1 MNRAKIGIVTGL
13 QAEAQWLRNGGF
25 MVGVGGGTPHGARD
39 AAEALAQEGAEAL
52 ISFGLAGGLRPGL
65 RPGTILV
72 PSVVIC
78 GTRIYPCDYRLIEFL
93 GGATAG
99 AILAGH
105 KIAASTQA
113 KALLYQRSH
122 PAAIDLESGSVA
134 EIAKERKLPFAA
146 LRAVADPAERN
157 LPPAA
162 LVALKDDGSLDII
175 RLMACIAR
183 QPWQVPRL
191 VAVGRDAK
199 AARQALL
206 ARLKTL
212 PAST

>member
-13 QAEAQWLRNGGF
+13 KAEAQWLNKAGF
-25 MVGVGGGTPHGARD
+25 MVRIGGGTPHGALD
-39 AAEALAQEGAEAL
+39 AAEALAQDGAEAL

-65 RPGTILV
+65 KPGSILV
-72 PSVVIC
+72 PSVVIY
-78 GTRIYPCDYRLIEFL
+78 GTRAYPCDYRLIEFL
-93 GGATAG
+93 GGVTVG

-113 KALLYQRSH
+113 KALLYQRNH

-134 EIAKERKLPFAA
+134 RIAKERKLPFAV
-146 LRAVADPAERN
+146 LRAVADPAERA

-162 LVALKDDGSLDII
+162 LVALKEDGGLDII
-175 RLMACIAR
+175 RLMRSIAR
-183 QPWQVPRL
+183 QPWQIPRL
-191 VAVGRDAK
+191 IAVGAEAR

-206 ARLKTL
+206 GRLEQL
-212 PAST
+212 PASP